1 MLLYLVPTS
10 FRKPFVNSYQLKE
23 ISGQQFDPKI
33 PTHLLAE
40 SILLHNMF
48 SKNNNTE
55 QIKVNV
61 TSCFARLINQNECDK
76 KAFTS
81 CQK

>member
-33 PTHLLAE
+33 PAHLLAKA
-40 SILLHNMF
+40 IRLRNTF
-48 SKNNNTE
+48 SKKYNTAE
-55 QIKVNV
+55 IKVNV